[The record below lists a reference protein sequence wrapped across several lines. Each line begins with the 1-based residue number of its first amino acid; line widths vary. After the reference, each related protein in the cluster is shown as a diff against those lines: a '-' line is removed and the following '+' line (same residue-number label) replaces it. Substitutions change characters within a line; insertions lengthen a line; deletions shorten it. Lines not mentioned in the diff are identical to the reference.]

1 MITQSVVV
9 IPGNYEELP
18 LSERK
23 EIIPICIRARD
34 DHGRRIAPDWF
45 SRGVA
50 PVQRELVGMARHELG
65 DPWRASELAEVTV
78 HRLWARHGE
87 SVGRHPARRVLKKA
101 VWIAWEL
108 RAGHWHPMKYRD
120 LYLALDSLDENLKVQ
135 ALADPVESAGRLEQ
149 QIMLNSVENRLRREG
164 RIDLQTAYQLLRR
177 GYTWQEVAE
186 HMGAANREIL
196 KRRFY
201 RWIKRAAIA

>member
-9 IPGNYEELP
+9 IPDNYEELP
-18 LSERK
+18 LSQQK
-23 EIIPICIRARD
+23 EIIPICIRASDERG
-34 DHGRRIAPDWF
+34 HRIAPDWF

-50 PVQRELVGMARHELG
+50 PVQKELVGMARHELG
-65 DPWRASELAEVTV
+65 DPWRASELAEATV
-78 HRLWARHGE
+78 HRLWARHGD
-87 SVGRHPARRVLKKA
+87 SIGHHPDRRVLKKA

-108 RAGHWHPMKYRD
+108 KAGHWHQMKYGD
-120 LYLALDSLDENLKVQ
+120 LYLALDFLDEKMKIQ
-135 ALADPVESAGRLEQ
+135 ALADPVESAERLEQ
-149 QIMLNSVENRLRREG
+149 QMMLDSIENRLRREG
-164 RIDLQTAYQLLRR
+164 RIDIQTAFRLLRR

-186 HMGAANREIL
+186 HMGTSNREIL